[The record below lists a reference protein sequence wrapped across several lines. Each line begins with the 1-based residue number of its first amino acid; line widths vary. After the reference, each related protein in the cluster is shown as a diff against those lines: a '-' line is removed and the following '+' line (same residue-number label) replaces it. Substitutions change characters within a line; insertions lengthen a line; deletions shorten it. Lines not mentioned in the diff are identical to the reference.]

1 MATYFLRNR
10 MKNGLLLLFYICIKK
25 GEFAPSYCVTLA
37 GEMGARFSS
46 SSHRALIF
54 TRYHLHANQKKNQ
67 RPKIFALQIDK
78 QCNAYLFLPI
88 EGSRKTNAVKKNTR
102 KLTCSWKG
110 KKERDW
116 GFFIL
121 FFWSLS
127 ESLIPLLEQVQVVE
141 AVDVNGHLMRR
152 LHGDRPTSVQ
162 GSPHG
167 GVSTPARPPT
177 PPPSPRTPCRAA
189 TQATSS
195 FSWPLGVRQ
204 IFLSQPQWSDGLIS
218 GPKYPSSSH
227 RQARSWKNLLE
238 LQWGHQPSYHTIYL
252 TYYLKLHYINSV
264 IYHTKQY
271 FTRLYPCSV
280 VDILTL
286 VLWHLRG

>member
-1 MATYFLRNR
+1 MDYYYFL
-10 MKNGLLLLFYICIKK
+10 YICIKK

-54 TRYHLHANQKKNQ
+54 TRYHLHANKKKIKGQKYLLSKSTNNAMH
-67 RPKIFALQIDK
+67 IFF
-78 QCNAYLFLPI
+78 YP
-88 EGSRKTNAVKKNTR
+88 SRGVEKRMPLKKYEKVNMFF
-102 KLTCSWKG
+102 KG
-110 KKERDW
+110 KKRK
-116 GFFIL
+116 GLGIF

-167 GVSTPARPPT
+167 GESTPARPAT
-177 PPPSPRTPCRAA
+177 PLPSPRTPCRAA

-227 RQARSWKNLLE
+227 RQAHSWKNLLE
-238 LQWGHQPSYHTIYL
+238 L
-252 TYYLKLHYINSV
+252 
-264 IYHTKQY
+264 
-271 FTRLYPCSV
+271 R
-280 VDILTL
+280 
-286 VLWHLRG
+286 